1 MIGVVLKYIDELDKH
16 IVELNDEIDNN
27 MSDHEKAQAALLDS
41 IPGIGADSA
50 KTILFITIIGTN
62 MSRFPTACHLCS
74 WAGFF
79 RMPLGRCGGSVFQRK
94 E

>member
-50 KTILFITIIGTN
+50 KTILSITIIGTD
-62 MSRFPTACHLCS
+62 MSRLPTACHL
-74 WAGFF
+74 
-79 RMPLGRCGGSVFQRK
+79 RRC
-94 E
+94 

>member
-50 KTILFITIIGTN
+50 KTILSIIGTD
-62 MSRFPTACHLCS
+62 MSCFSTACHLCS
-74 WAGFF
+74 QAGFF